1 MSILSSMLKTKIN
14 RRIAYKERIKFHET
28 ILNIKADYQI
38 D

>member
-1 MSILSSMLKTKIN
+1 MPILGSMLETKIN
-14 RRIAYKERIKFHET
+14 RRIAYKERIKFYET